1 MAVAA
6 RVVPHQIGNSGEA
19 PQGVAPETLQR
30 RRVTDPSR
38 SARRVVL
45 VVEDDPQV
53 GDLLADAINDER
65 GYVALHVASGSDALR
80 ALDTVNT
87 DLVLLDVGLP
97 GMSGIEV
104 YDRMRRD
111 ERLREVPVMFETAA
125 AAEQV
130 TELRV
135 RGVTAFIRKP
145 FDLNDVLGYVKRMVP
160 PRREPTASTR

>member
-1 MAVAA
+1 VAGRA
-6 RVVPHQIGNSGEA
+6 VPHQISNSGATPRGLA
-19 PQGVAPETLQR
+19 PDAQQR
-30 RRVTDPSR
+30 RRVTDPSG

-53 GDLLADAINDER
+53 GDLLAGAINDER

-80 ALDTVNT
+80 ALDTVDA

-111 ERLREVPVMFETAA
+111 ERLRDVPVMFETAA

-130 TELRV
+130 TELRE
-135 RGVTAFIRKP
+135 RGVAAFIRKP
-145 FDLNDVLGYVKRMVP
+145 FDLDDVLGYVKRIVP

>member
-1 MAVAA
+1 M
-6 RVVPHQIGNSGEA
+6 
-19 PQGVAPETLQR
+19 
-30 RRVTDPSR
+30 
-38 SARRVVL
+38 L

-53 GDLLADAINDER
+53 GELLAGAINDER

-111 ERLREVPVMFETAA
+111 ERLRNVPVMFETAA

-130 TELRV
+130 TELRE
-135 RGVTAFIRKP
+135 RGVAAFIRKP
-145 FDLNDVLGYVKRMVP
+145 FDLNDVLGYVKRIVP
-160 PRREPTASTR
+160 PRREPIASTR